1 MTIVT
6 RVLSG
11 KSAAKAA
18 VSLAAVFVP
27 LLFLAST
34 ARSMAA
40 QQTENVV
47 ERMEHDRRRFLS
59 GSPVNVTERL
69 LIARQQMQAMIGSGS
84 YPASVLSRRWQ
95 PLGPDRVI
103 SGQSGSR
110 VSGRVSALAIHPRD
124 RDVIFIG
131 AAQGG
136 VWRTTDAGA
145 SWVPLTDRE
154 CSLAMG
160 SIAIDP
166 VNPDIVYAGTG
177 EQHFSVGSYY
187 GCGVLRSLD
196 GGLSWQQLGSDVFI
210 REPNPMGSRTQV
222 PLMGGARISRVH
234 VDPLTAGSATST
246 VVLVASTFGLFRST
260 DSGASWSSVLSGMV
274 SDLVQRPGDP
284 SRLYAAVHGDGVY
297 ESLNGGLS
305 WNRVPLSL
313 SGPIRRINLAIAPS
327 APDILYAAVVHDWR
341 DLRLYRS
348 DDGGQNWRSLEARGT
363 DCRQCGYNLTIAVD
377 PDNPERVY
385 LGEVLLYLSVDGGVT
400 FRNILRDMHVD
411 QHLLVFDTRSG
422 NNILYVAN
430 DGGVYRSTDGA
441 DSFESLSTNLATIQ
455 FYKGISPHPRDP
467 NLTLG
472 GTQDNGCQ
480 LLSSNTATAVW
491 IGCGDGGFTAFD
503 AENPDVY
510 YYVSGG
516 PRKNGILAR
525 AGIPISDRGGF
536 SAPLVMDPM
545 DSRRLYFGWS
555 QLYRTDNSA
564 ESWSPILE
572 VPERAHVFRIAA
584 SVADSNTVY
593 IALFDHRDGRAH
605 VFVTRDGGATWSNM
619 TQGLPTRPP
628 GDLAIHPDHPE
639 EAYLVMGGFLSGHVF
654 RTTDGGRTWEDRSGN
669 LPDMPVNAVL
679 YDPADPAG
687 VYIGTDLG
695 VFYSSTGGGTWT
707 PLVDGFPMVA
717 VFDLAAQP
725 GTGRL
730 VAATHGRGMFEIPI
744 DIPLVAR
751 TRPVAVTDSVL
762 AAVDTTVAGTVI
774 VAPSG
779 RSDYAA
785 AWTAEADAPWLSL
798 RRAEGIGRGRFDYE
812 ASARALRPGTHTGSI
827 TVSLGGGDS
836 RVIPVA
842 VTASYWSTVAA
853 PRTGARTSVPEGYAK
868 PLADSLAIT
877 FDGPRAALT
886 EWTATRSGRRWGR
899 LLGAS
904 GTGDGV
910 VTWGADVAE
919 LKVGTYV
926 DTVSI
931 FAPLADGSPVTFL
944 DTLVV
949 EPRLAVTRVQA
960 SEGVGVSGLDL
971 APGDSLS
978 AGLTGFGADSAVW
991 TARTGAPWLTL
1002 TRTSGGRSDPITW
1015 TRSAAAV
1022 GPGIH
1027 VDTITVVVEG
1037 NSEIM
1042 GLIVDRF
1049 RVQEPIG
1056 VETAALHLLGQESL
1070 ASGQVEFLDW
1080 LGNQDGV
1087 LNAGDILKWL
1097 HHCVDSGDSDGCVN
1111 GGRP

>member
-1 MTIVT
+1 M
-6 RVLSG
+6 
-11 KSAAKAA
+11 
-18 VSLAAVFVP
+18 
-27 LLFLAST
+27 
-34 ARSMAA
+34 
-40 QQTENVV
+40 
-47 ERMEHDRRRFLS
+47 
-59 GSPVNVTERL
+59 
-69 LIARQQMQAMIGSGS
+69 
-84 YPASVLSRRWQ
+84 
-95 PLGPDRVI
+95 
-103 SGQSGSR
+103 
-110 VSGRVSALAIHPRD
+110 SGRVSALAIHPRD
-124 RDVIFIG
+124 RDIIYIG

-136 VWRTTDAGA
+136 VWRTSDAGV

-177 EQHFSVGSYY
+177 EQHFSAGSYY

-210 REPNPMGSRTQV
+210 REPSPMGMRMSA
-222 PLMGGARISRVH
+222 PLRGGARISRVH

-260 DSGASWSSVLSGMV
+260 DSGANWNAVLSGMV
-274 SDLVQRPGDP
+274 TDLVQRPGEP
-284 SRLYAAVHGDGVY
+284 SRLYAAVYGDGVY

-313 SGPIRRINLAIAPS
+313 SGDVRRINLAIAPS
-327 APDILYAAVVHDWR
+327 ARDVLYAAVVHAR

-348 DDGGQNWRSLEARGT
+348 DDGGQNWRNLEARGI
-363 DCRQCGYNLTIAVD
+363 DCYQCFFNLTIAVD

-400 FRNILRDMHVD
+400 FRNVRRDMHVD
-411 QHLLVFDTRSG
+411 QHLLVFDTLGG

-441 DSFESLSTNLATIQ
+441 NSFESLSTNLATIQ
-455 FYKGISPHPRDP
+455 YYKGISLHPRDP

-472 GTQDNGCQ
+472 GSQDNGCQ
-480 LLSSNTATAVW
+480 LLTSNTATAVQ

-503 AENPDVY
+503 ADDPDVY
-510 YYVSGG
+510 YYVSSGRGG
-516 PRKNGILAR
+516 PLRNGTLVR
-525 AGIPISDRGGF
+525 AGISDTGNR

-545 DSRRLYFGWS
+545 DSRRLYFGSSW
-555 QLYRTDNSA
+555 LYRTDNSA
-564 ESWSPILE
+564 ENWSPVFEL
-572 VPERAHVFRIAA
+572 PGRANVYRIAP
-584 SVADSNTVY
+584 SVGDSNTVY
-593 IALFDHRDGRAH
+593 IAFWDPEDTRAN
-605 VFVTRDGGATWSNM
+605 VFVTRDGGVTWSNV
-619 TQGLPTRPP
+619 TQGLPARPP
-628 GDLAIHPDHPE
+628 GDLAVHPDDPD
-639 EAYLVMGGFLSGHVF
+639 EAFLVLGGFLSGHVF
-654 RTTDGGRTWEDRSGN
+654 RTRDGGRTWEDRSGD

-695 VFYSSTGGGTWT
+695 VFYSSTGGGSWT
-707 PLVDGFPMVA
+707 PLTDGFPMVA
-717 VFDLAAQP
+717 VFDVAAQP

-744 DIPLVAR
+744 DIPLTAR
-751 TRPVAVTDSVL
+751 TRPVAVTDSVF
-762 AAVDTTVAGTVI
+762 AAMDATVAGTVI

-779 RSDYAA
+779 RGDYAA
-785 AWTAEADAPWLSL
+785 AWTADADAPWLSL

-827 TVSLGGGDS
+827 TVSIQGGNS

-842 VTASYWSTVAA
+842 VTANHWSTVEVG
-853 PRTGARTSVPEGYAK
+853 RTGDRTSVPEGHAE

-877 FDGPRAALT
+877 FHGPRAALT
-886 EWTATRSGRRWGR
+886 EWTATRSGRQWGR

-910 VTWGADVAE
+910 VTWSADVAE
-919 LKVGTYV
+919 LQVGTYV

-931 FAPLADGSPVTFL
+931 FAPLADGSPVVFL
-944 DTLVV
+944 DTLAV
-949 EPRLAVTRVQA
+949 ERRLAVTRMQA

-971 APGDSLS
+971 APGDSLF

-991 TARTGAPWLTL
+991 TARTGAPWLEL

-1037 NSEIM
+1037 NSEIV

-1049 RVQEPIG
+1049 HVQEPIG
-1056 VETAALHLLGQESL
+1056 VEAAARHLLGQESL
-1070 ASGQVEFLDW
+1070 ASGQVGFLDW

-1087 LNAGDILKWL
+1087 LNAGDLLKWL
-1097 HHCVDSGDSDGCVN
+1097 HHCADSDQLGGCAD